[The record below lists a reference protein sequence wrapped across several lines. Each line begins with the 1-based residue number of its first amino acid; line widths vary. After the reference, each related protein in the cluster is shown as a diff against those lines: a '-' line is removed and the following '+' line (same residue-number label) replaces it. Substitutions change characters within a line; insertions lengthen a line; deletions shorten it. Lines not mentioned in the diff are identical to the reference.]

1 MFRVARIPAAVSLI
15 LLSLAQAAEAA
26 SVQASPTGS
35 AQATIVKPLTLVRVA
50 DMDFATLG
58 VTSGGTAT
66 IDPVSGAMAVT
77 GGLSRLGGTPS
88 PARYAGAASKQ
99 TVVNIRVPSQPV
111 LIRRV
116 GGTETLSVSSF
127 TLDGQ
132 SKKALAQQQSFNFAV
147 GATITVPA
155 GTVDGLYTGV
165 LDVTVQ
171 YP

>member
-1 MFRVARIPAAVSLI
+1 MFRVARIPAALSLI
-15 LLSLAQAAEAA
+15 LLSLPQAAGAA
-26 SVQASPTGS
+26 SVQASPTATG
-35 AQATIVKPLTLVRVA
+35 QALIIKPLTLVRVA

-58 VTSGGTAT
+58 VTTGGTAT
-66 IDPVSGAMAVT
+66 IDPVSGAMTVT

-99 TVVNIRVPSQPV
+99 TVVNIRVPNQPV
-111 LIRRV
+111 LIKRV

-132 SKKALAQQQSFNFAV
+132 NKRVLAQQSSFTFAV
-147 GATITVPA
+147 GATITVPS

>member
-1 MFRVARIPAAVSLI
+1 MFRVARIPAALSLI
-15 LLSLAQAAEAA
+15 LLSLPQAAGAA
-26 SVQASPTGS
+26 SVQASPTATG
-35 AQATIVKPLTLVRVA
+35 QALIIKPLTLVRVA

-58 VTSGGTAT
+58 VTTGGTAT
-66 IDPVSGAMAVT
+66 IDPVSGAMTVT

-88 PARYAGAASKQ
+88 LARYAGAASKQ
-99 TVVNIRVPSQPV
+99 TVVNIRVPNQPV
-111 LIRRV
+111 LIKRV

-132 SKKALAQQQSFNFAV
+132 NKRVLAQQSSFTFAV
-147 GATITVPA
+147 GATITVPS